1 MSINN
6 LINKTKQLLNNFLD
20 RLDPKPIESIVEMI
34 HQHQGLIFLSGV
46 GKSGMIAQ
54 KIAQTLTSTG
64 TRAFYISPTDSMHG
78 DLGQIAKDD
87 AVFLISKSGESDE
100 LIAMLPS
107 LRNKEAYIIAVVSNE
122 NSRLSKGSD
131 KTILLPFEQELCP
144 FDLAPTVSTTQQLI
158 FGDLLAISLM
168 QKKEISKDQFAKN
181 HPAGRLGKRLTM
193 KVKDLMLRD
202 AHVPLCLG
210 DQKLGDIL
218 VDFSSKRA
226 GCMLVIDDGKKLKGI
241 FTDGDLRRAL
251 QKHGSEVLQMKMDD
265 LMIKQ
270 PRKVVSDMMA
280 YEAMKYMEGDQK
292 SPIMVLPVVE
302 LDDRVVGLVKLHDII
317 QSGV

>member
-1 MSINN
+1 
-6 LINKTKQLLNNFLD
+6 
-20 RLDPKPIESIVEMI
+20 
-34 HQHQGLIFLSGV
+34 
-46 GKSGMIAQ
+46 
-54 KIAQTLTSTG
+54 
-64 TRAFYISPTDSMHG
+64 
-78 DLGQIAKDD
+78 
-87 AVFLISKSGESDE
+87 
-100 LIAMLPS
+100 
-107 LRNKEAYIIAVVSNE
+107 
-122 NSRLSKGSD
+122 
-131 KTILLPFEQELCP
+131 
-144 FDLAPTVSTTQQLI
+144 
-158 FGDLLAISLM
+158 
-168 QKKEISKDQFAKN
+168 
-181 HPAGRLGKRLTM
+181 M

-226 GCMLVIDDGKKLKGI
+226 GCMLVIDDAKKLKGI

-251 QKHGSEVLQMKMDD
+251 QKHGPEVLQMKMDD

-280 YEAMKYMEGDQK
+280 YEAMKYMEGDHK